1 MKSFKKSGL
10 LACCIIMLHISAR
23 ADVVTDWNQVTLLAA
38 KKAGLNSNLTSRIV
52 AIESIAVYDALNSI
66 QPFGS
71 PYHYF
76 KPPAKRASP
85 TAAIVQAAHDVL
97 SYYFPS
103 QRSYFDSALQAIVL
117 KVTDGPVTTGQNVG
131 AGSAAAI
138 IALRRN
144 DGASPNKIYPANVFL
159 QPGAYR
165 PTPVNF
171 QEGINLQWGRV
182 RPFLLKSPGQ
192 FRPGPPPVTDTKSFD
207 SALRQVQEIGRLESK
222 TRTEEQ
228 THIAR
233 FYMQDAELTVNEAA
247 RSLALL
253 QKKSSVNDHA
263 LVLMLTAIAEA
274 DARIAIWDAKYFYL
288 FWRPV
293 TALNADPDGA
303 VTNNYSLWSPLL
315 STPPHP
321 SYPCGHCGTVT
332 AGFGILRH
340 FWGDTNN
347 IVLHTTTKDEAPR
360 KITALSVAEKE
371 NSLSRIYGGIH
382 YSFDVAAAEKIG
394 QQVAEYVLKVGPKK
408 LK

>member
-10 LACCIIMLHISAR
+10 LACCIIMLQLTVH
-23 ADVVTDWNQVTLLAA
+23 ADIITDWNQETLLAA

-66 QPFGS
+66 HPFGS

-76 KPPAKRASP
+76 KPPAKAASP

-97 SYYFPS
+97 VYYFPA
-103 QRSYFDSALQAIVL
+103 QRNYFDSLLQATVL
-117 KVTDGPVTTGQNVG
+117 NLQDGPVTTGQNVG
-131 AGSAAAI
+131 AGAALSI
-138 IALRRN
+138 INFRRN
-144 DGASPNKIYPANVFL
+144 DGSSPNRSYPVPQLL
-159 QPGAYR
+159 QPGVYR
-165 PTPVNF
+165 ATPANF
-171 QEGINLQWGRV
+171 QEGINEQWGKV
-182 RPFLLKSPGQ
+182 RPFLLKSPQQ
-192 FRPGPPPVTDTKSFD
+192 FRPGPPPVTDTKAFD
-207 SALRQVQEIGRLESK
+207 SALKQVQEIGRLESK
-222 TRTEEQ
+222 TRTEAQ

-247 RSLALL
+247 RSLALS
-253 QKKSSVNDHA
+253 QKKSSLNDHA

-274 DARIAIWDAKYFYL
+274 DARIAIWDAKYYYL

-303 VTNNYSLWSPLL
+303 VTNNYSVWSPLL

-332 AGFGILRH
+332 AGFAILRH

-347 IVLHTTTKDEAPR
+347 IVLHTTTPEEAPR

-382 YSFDVAAAEKIG
+382 YSFDVSAAEKLG
-394 QQVAEYVLKVGPKK
+394 QQVAEYVLTVGPKK